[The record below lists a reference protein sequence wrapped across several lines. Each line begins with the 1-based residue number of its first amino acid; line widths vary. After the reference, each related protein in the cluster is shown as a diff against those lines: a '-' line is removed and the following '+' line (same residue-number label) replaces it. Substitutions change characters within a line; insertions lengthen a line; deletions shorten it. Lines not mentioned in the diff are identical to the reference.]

1 LREGVA
7 HLPLGEDL
15 VVADLVVASD
25 HVLGAADDFVLE
37 NIETLLKEVKFAGD
51 CRFFLCELRVFVDFL
66 LDTVFNFAF
75 DLV

>member
-51 CRFFLCELRVFVDFL
+51 SGLFLCELRIFVDFL
-66 LDTVFNFAF
+66 LDTVFNIAF